1 MRSAALS
8 AFTAWREVI
17 MDRKKPSKPREA
29 TPDDLPRRPVGELE
43 DDSTLES
50 NPPRTTKG
58 GITSPKFGSAGSGG
72 LELEPGPE
80 KD

>member
-1 MRSAALS
+1 
-8 AFTAWREVI
+8 
-17 MDRKKPSKPREA
+17 MDRKKPSKPRER
-29 TPDDLPRRPVGELE
+29 TPDDLPSRPVGELE

-58 GITSPKFGSAGSGG
+58 GITSPKLGSAGSGG
-72 LELEPGPE
+72 LEFEPGPE